1 METPLQEE
9 PNLPRFNGVAIE
21 LVRRGLK
28 SITPLVPP
36 ELDGLSLPI
45 GDLLQVLDYVPP
57 KFAARMTD
65 VTVSLSV
72 SSRPARLWSPLKR
85 KSRLVSLLPER
96 WINSSGCLPAE
107 KFPTFGSGQQRKEK
121 IQARSHNIRK
131 RSARI
136 SK

>member
-9 PNLPRFNGVAIE
+9 PNPSRFNGVAIE

-28 SITPLVPP
+28 GITPLVPP

-45 GDLLQVLDYVPP
+45 GDLLQGLDYVPP

-65 VTVSLSV
+65 VTASLSV
-72 SSRPARLWSPLKR
+72 FSRPARLWSPLKR

-96 WINSSGCLPAE
+96 WINSSAVYPRRNLPHLDLVSSV
-107 KFPTFGSGQQRKEK
+107 KKRCTF
-121 IQARSHNIRK
+121 
-131 RSARI
+131 
-136 SK
+136 